1 MRQGGWC
8 WGPGTRGGAKRVGWG
23 QCRHSPMRS
32 SSPRPAAGSKP
43 AHHAR
48 KANRS
53 LTMATYQ
60 LNVNG
65 QRKEVNVDPST
76 PLLWVLREELKM
88 TGTKYGCGI
97 SACGACTVHLGGIA
111 TRSCVVPI
119 SLIGDRPIVTI
130 EGIGQDPVGRVVQDA
145 WVEKDVVQ
153 CGYCQSGQ
161 IMSAVALLKA
171 SPKPT
176 DTNIEE
182 SMGGNLCRC
191 AIYVRIREAIKSA
204 AGQLK

>member
-1 MRQGGWC
+1 
-8 WGPGTRGGAKRVGWG
+8 
-23 QCRHSPMRS
+23 
-32 SSPRPAAGSKP
+32 
-43 AHHAR
+43 
-48 KANRS
+48 
-53 LTMATYQ
+53 MATYQ

-65 QRKEVNVDPST
+65 QSKQVNVDPST

-111 TRSCVVPI
+111 TRSCVVPV
-119 SLIGDRPIVTI
+119 SLIGDRKITTI
-130 EGIGQDPVGRVVQDA
+130 EGVGQDPVGRVVQNA

-161 IMSAVALLKA
+161 IMSAVALLKET
-171 SPKPT
+171 PKPT
-176 DTNIEE
+176 DANIEE

-191 AIYVRIREAIKSA
+191 GTYIRIREAVKA
-204 AGQLK
+204 ASQHLK

>member
-1 MRQGGWC
+1 M
-8 WGPGTRGGAKRVGWG
+8 AKYR
-23 QCRHSPMRS
+23 
-32 SSPRPAAGSKP
+32 
-43 AHHAR
+43 
-48 KANRS
+48 
-53 LTMATYQ
+53 

-65 QRKEVNVDPST
+65 VEKTVDVDPST

-97 SACGACTVHLGGIA
+97 SACGACTVHVSGVA
-111 TRSCVVPI
+111 TRSCVVPV
-119 SLIGDRPIVTI
+119 SLIGGPIVTI
-130 EGIGQDPVGRVVQDA
+130 EAMANDPVGRAVQNA

-171 SPKPT
+171 TPNPT
-176 DTNIEE
+176 DTNVEE

-191 AIYVRIREAIKSA
+191 ATYVRIREAIASA
-204 AGQLK
+204 SQQIKGAA